1 MNRYDVVFLHMQQ
14 FLTEAA
20 PGRVTECPE
29 REVLEGYVGE
39 ILAVGINYDRDNVD
53 KPHICVIEKMEKQ

>member
-1 MNRYDVVFLHMQQ
+1 MQQ